1 MLHST
6 KGYIPVML
14 TPFKHN
20 GAIDYEALTQ
30 LTEFYLEAGVT
41 GLFANCLSSEM
52 YELKDHEKLNVIKHV
67 VKLVDGLVP
76 VVACGSFGDTISKQ
90 AACIKQV
97 NDTGVDAVVLITSII
112 AGQHEPDVVL
122 TQRMLQLI
130 ELTGTIKLGLYE
142 CPVPYKRILS
152 AGQLGQLVATGRIT
166 YLKDTSLD
174 IQQVRAKLAAVNDD
188 AFGLYDAYMVHAVE
202 SLRAGAAGLS
212 CIQGNFF
219 PELIVWLCRHYNN
232 ASCSEEVSTVQ
243 QFLTDR
249 MDLMHDVY
257 PIIAKY
263 YLQKRGLSMST
274 FTRRKVG
281 SFTNEVKSRIDKLY
295 NDYAYLQKELEI
307 TTSGFP
313 V

>member
-1 MLHST
+1 
-6 KGYIPVML
+6 ML
-14 TPFKHN
+14 TPFKNN
-20 GAIDYEALTQ
+20 GAIDYEALTE

-52 YELKDHEKLNVIKHV
+52 YELHDYEKLNVIKHV
-67 VKLVDGLVP
+67 VRLVNGLVP

-90 AACIKQV
+90 AAFIKEV
-97 NDTGVDAVVLITSII
+97 NDTGVDAVILITSMM
-112 AGQHEPDVVL
+112 AGQREPDIIL
-122 TQRMLQLI
+122 TQRVLQLM
-130 ELTGTIKLGLYE
+130 ELTGEIRLGLYE

-152 AGQLGQLVATGRIT
+152 PSQLGQLVATGRIT
-166 YLKDTSLD
+166 YLKDTCLD
-174 IQQVRAKLAAVNDD
+174 IQQVKAKLAAVNND

-202 SLRAGAAGLS
+202 SLKAGAAGVS

-219 PELIVWLCRHYNN
+219 PELIVWLCRHYNDPVR
-232 ASCSEEVSTVQ
+232 SEEVNTAQ

-257 PIIAKY
+257 PLIAKY
-263 YLQKRGLSMST
+263 YLQKRGLSTTT

-281 SFTNEVKSRIDKLY
+281 AFTNDVKNRMDKLY